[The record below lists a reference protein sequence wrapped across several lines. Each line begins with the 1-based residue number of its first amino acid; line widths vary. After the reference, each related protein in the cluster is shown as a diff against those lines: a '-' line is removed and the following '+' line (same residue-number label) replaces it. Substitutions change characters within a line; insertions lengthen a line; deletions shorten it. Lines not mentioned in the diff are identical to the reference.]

1 MRIHPENAA
10 AGPRVL
16 AGRYQLG
23 RPIGRGAFGVV
34 YEATDQSTG
43 RALAIKVLTA
53 VDPEQEGRF
62 RREVDALRALRH
74 AHIVEVVD
82 VGQAEGPGQVFLA
95 MELLRGKTLYA
106 LCKEA
111 PLAPVR
117 AVRLIVQLLTAL
129 ERAHALGIIHRD
141 LKPGNLFVVGTGSDE
156 TLKVLDY
163 GLARAVD
170 APSLTKTGDILG
182 TPAYMAPEQARGQR
196 VDERTDLFAAGACLY
211 AALAGRPPIEGASP
225 VQQVVR
231 AMAGGATPLREV
243 APGTPPKLAALVER
257 AMAPEPSVRFGA
269 AREMREALDGWLVA
283 QQPAK
288 SRLGRAALAAV
299 LALAA
304 AAGGYFVVARL
315 SKKEV
320 DHRVTTS
327 PELMATGATSE
338 SYVAPLAPAS
348 ASASLALPRTVPPS
362 GAAPAASFTPCTRND
377 QCGELEKCYPGGC
390 SCVTGALRCGNRCR
404 TPGTSRADCGC
415 GDVCKEDHHC
425 TGATPWQR
433 CAPCAPGERTCGGE
447 SCVNLSM
454 SPWHCGACGHPC
466 GAGEHCTQGMCFKS
480 VWVGER
486 CGLPSEC
493 VGTSE
498 CVAGV
503 CACPEGTRR
512 CGKYCRN
519 KALGCSE

>member
-1 MRIHPENAA
+1 MD
-10 AGPRVL
+10 AGPRTL
-16 AGRYQLG
+16 AGRYLLG

-34 YEATDQSTG
+34 YEATDRSTG

-82 VGQAEGPGQVFLA
+82 VGPADGPGQVFLA

-106 LCKEA
+106 LCKEM
-111 PLAPVR
+111 PLAPAR

-129 ERAHALGIIHRD
+129 ERAHALGIVHRD
-141 LKPGNLFVVGTGSDE
+141 LKPGNLFVVGAGTDE

-243 APGTPPKLAALVER
+243 APGTPPELAALVER
-257 AMAPEPSVRFGA
+257 SMAPEPSARFGS
-269 AREMREALDGWLVA
+269 AREMREALDGWLAA
-283 QQPAK
+283 QRPAR
-288 SRLGRAALAAV
+288 SRLGRVALAVV
-299 LALAA
+299 LASVA

-327 PELMATGATSE
+327 PEVVATGATS
-338 SYVAPLAPAS
+338 VTDLAPLAP
-348 ASASLALPRTVPPS
+348 ASASLALPRTAPLS
-362 GAAPAASFTPCTRND
+362 GAAPAGSFTPCTRND

-390 SCVTGALRCGNRCR
+390 SCVSGARRCGNRCR
-404 TPGTSRADCGC
+404 IAGTERLDCGC
-415 GDVCKEDHHC
+415 GTVCKENEICVSSGDTSHC
-425 TGATPWQR
+425 ESCRDGE
-433 CAPCAPGERTCGGE
+433 APCGGE
-447 SCVNLSM
+447 RCVDLAFSDA
-454 SPWHCGACGHPC
+454 HCGACGRAC
-466 GAGEHCTQGMCFKS
+466 KA
-480 VWVGER
+480 GER
-486 CGLPSEC
+486 CSAGRCYRTVPLGAACRQGGEC
-493 VGTSE
+493 PRTSNCVDGTCVCPNRWHACSGYCQMAE
-498 CVAGV
+498 C
-503 CACPEGTRR
+503 ETR
-512 CGKYCRN
+512 
-519 KALGCSE
+519 